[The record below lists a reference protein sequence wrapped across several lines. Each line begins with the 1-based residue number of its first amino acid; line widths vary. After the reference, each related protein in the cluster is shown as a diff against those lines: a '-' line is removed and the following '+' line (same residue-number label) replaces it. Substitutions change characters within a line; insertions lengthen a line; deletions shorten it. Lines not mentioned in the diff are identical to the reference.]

1 MQNIDTLT
9 IIVSVV
15 LIFLALLTPFINPFF
30 RSVRKKGY
38 AQSKDNIIETC
49 ERPTTNSETSQ
60 KEGYPSISILLTPT
74 DNAEV
79 VSENLSLYLNQDYPS
94 DFQVIV
100 VAPEKD
106 KETEDVLKQHT
117 NERLYFTFIPDS
129 SRYMSKKKLAI
140 TLGVKAAKYNWIAM
154 ADIFCKPSSENWLKT
169 LADGISE
176 KTDLIVGSTQ
186 YDEGTTD
193 FKKFERFLTAQYLL
207 REYAFKT
214 PYRCEDNALM
224 FKKDM
229 FLNNEGF
236 RGNLKYIRGEFDFIV
251 NKYALKGNLTYI
263 DNEEGTLIE
272 PAPTDKMYRDKHLF
286 YMEDRKHLE
295 RSTKHRLIFN
305 IDQWA
310 LHLNY
315 IALLAGGTFAGI
327 TKNWIILG
335 AAVLALL
342 LTLSIRILIFY
353 KRSKLLGVDIPL
365 WKIIFYEI
373 RIIWHN
379 IKFMIMYR
387 RADKYDFISHKL

>member
-169 LADGISE
+169 LADGIS
-176 KTDLIVGSTQ
+176 GNN
-186 YDEGTTD
+186 
-193 FKKFERFLTAQYLL
+193 RF
-207 REYAFKT
+207 
-214 PYRCEDNALM
+214 
-224 FKKDM
+224 
-229 FLNNEGF
+229 
-236 RGNLKYIRGEFDFIV
+236 
-251 NKYALKGNLTYI
+251 
-263 DNEEGTLIE
+263 
-272 PAPTDKMYRDKHLF
+272 
-286 YMEDRKHLE
+286 
-295 RSTKHRLIFN
+295 
-305 IDQWA
+305 
-310 LHLNY
+310 
-315 IALLAGGTFAGI
+315 
-327 TKNWIILG
+327 
-335 AAVLALL
+335 
-342 LTLSIRILIFY
+342 
-353 KRSKLLGVDIPL
+353 
-365 WKIIFYEI
+365 
-373 RIIWHN
+373 
-379 IKFMIMYR
+379 
-387 RADKYDFISHKL
+387 